1 MAPCTESDDPEE
13 RRPIKED
20 KRSGYSSGQSL
31 LAIEERVC
39 AWIHRTQVSG
49 RRDDLLETHTESAD
63 LAIWVRKP
71 MKHGESNLSF
81 SLKIGL
87 SLRERVKNEVDT
99 STEGADPLKVW
110 KYGDQRSVTYLRSIM
125 LAEC

>member
-1 MAPCTESDDPEE
+1 MC
-13 RRPIKED
+13 
-20 KRSGYSSGQSL
+20 L
-31 LAIEERVC
+31 
-39 AWIHRTQVSG
+39 IHRTQVSG
-49 RRDDLLETHTESAD
+49 RRDDLLETYTESAD
-63 LAIWVRKP
+63 LAIRVRKP
-71 MKHGESNLSF
+71 MEHGESNLSF
-81 SLKIGL
+81 SLKIAL